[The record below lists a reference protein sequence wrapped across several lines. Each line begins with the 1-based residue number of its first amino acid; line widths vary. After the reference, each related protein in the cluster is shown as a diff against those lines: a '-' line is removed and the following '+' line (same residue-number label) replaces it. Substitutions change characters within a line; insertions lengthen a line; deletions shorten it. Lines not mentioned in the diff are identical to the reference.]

1 MKEAALKRKDAASS
15 KPVRFKPNDRQVGF
29 LEAL

>member
-1 MKEAALKRKDAASS
+1 MKEADLKRKDAASS
-15 KPVRFKPNDRQVGF
+15 KPVRFKANDRLVGF